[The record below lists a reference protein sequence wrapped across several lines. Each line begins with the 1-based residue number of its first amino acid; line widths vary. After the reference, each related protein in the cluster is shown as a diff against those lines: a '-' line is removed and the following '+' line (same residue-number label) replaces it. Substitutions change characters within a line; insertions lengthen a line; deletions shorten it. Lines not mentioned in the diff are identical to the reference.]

1 MTPEQIQ
8 QAKQWIKDNQDDLI
22 VTGIG
27 TATVFLGMVGM
38 YYIGKSRGSLVVEI
52 MLKPK
57 AESPYIPIPPFKVR

>member
-8 QAKQWIKDNQDDLI
+8 QAKQWIKDNQDNLTI
-22 VTGIG
+22 IG
-27 TATVFLGMVGM
+27 VSSTAMFLGLVSM

-57 AESPYIPIPPFKVR
+57 AESPYIPISPLKVR